1 MELMLGVLS
10 DPGLHARAAEG
21 YKKTGQS
28 IDLHGLEDALICRE
42 AAVFWNE
49 PTRGGHGSVRNL
61 IDSELAAVAEEA
73 SSGGLTWCRRDVGRL
88 TTPYPSRKD
97 VDRVLE
103 ALGDDFYHDEI
114 HDIDAEAA
122 EVSDGSS
129 DESDAQGAPTGR
141 AGDGGADG
149 ADDEGA
155 NAAVADDAC
164 AELARVQD
172 QTP

>member
-1 MELMLGVLS
+1 MR
-10 DPGLHARAAEG
+10 H
-21 YKKTGQS
+21 
-28 IDLHGLEDALICRE
+28 
-42 AAVFWNE
+42 
-49 PTRGGHGSVRNL
+49 L

-73 SSGGLTWCRRDVGRL
+73 SSGGLTWCQRDVGRL

-129 DESDAQGAPTGR
+129 DERDAQGAPTGR
-141 AGDGGADG
+141 AGDGGANG

-164 AELARVQD
+164 TELARVQD
-172 QTP
+172 QTPLTASQVDMVHQLQTSSAAMELATEGLRSAGQLQAARAVELELEKENGVIGN